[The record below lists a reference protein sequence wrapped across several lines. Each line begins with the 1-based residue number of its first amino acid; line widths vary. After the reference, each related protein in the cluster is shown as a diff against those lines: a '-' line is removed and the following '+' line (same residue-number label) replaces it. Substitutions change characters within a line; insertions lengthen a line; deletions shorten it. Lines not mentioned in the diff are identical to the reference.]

1 LSCPRIKTLTVFS
14 GFIYAA
20 YAEETVRPAE
30 IRIII
35 ISRILIRFI
44 ITDSIEL
51 NRTIYNPL
59 LKRYIVFM
67 KKISLT
73 GIKPTGDLHIGN
85 YFGAIKPALELA
97 KEYDARYF
105 IADYH
110 ALNTMKNP
118 EELSSTIRHVAA
130 GWLASGLDPEK
141 VIFYRQSSIPE
152 TFELTTMLMAFT
164 SKGLMNR
171 AHAYKAAVQRN
182 NEKGDDTDAGIN
194 MGLYT
199 YPVLMAADIII
210 FDSDVVPVGEDQV
223 QHIEMAQDIAQS
235 INANYGKQVLKIPQ
249 AAVQENV
256 AVVPGLDGRKMSK
269 SYGNTIPLF
278 APEKTLRKTIMRIVT
293 NSQSVEE
300 PKDPNTC
307 QIFQL
312 YKLFTQADEQDAL
325 AKRYRAGGMGWGE
338 AKEELFRVVNRC
350 IVPIRE
356 RYEAIM
362 ADIPALDKILEQGA
376 QKARPIAAAVVN
388 RFRKAAGID

>member
-1 LSCPRIKTLTVFS
+1 
-14 GFIYAA
+14 
-20 YAEETVRPAE
+20 
-30 IRIII
+30 
-35 ISRILIRFI
+35 
-44 ITDSIEL
+44 
-51 NRTIYNPL
+51 
-59 LKRYIVFM
+59 M

-85 YFGAIKPALELA
+85 YFGAIKPAVELA

-110 ALNTMKNP
+110 ALNTIKDP
-118 EELSSTIRHVAA
+118 KELSSTIRQVAA

-152 TFELTTMLMAFT
+152 VFELTTMLMAFT
-164 SKGLMNR
+164 AKGLMNR
-171 AHAYKAAVQRN
+171 AHAYKASVQLN
-182 NEKGDDTDAGIN
+182 NEKGDDQDSGIN
-194 MGLYT
+194 MGLFT

-210 FDSDVVPVGEDQV
+210 FDSDVVPVGKDQV

-235 INANYGKQVLKIPQ
+235 VNANYGCQILKVPQ

-269 SYGNTIPLF
+269 SYGNVIPLF
-278 APEKTLRKTIMRIVT
+278 APEKQLRKTIMRIVT

-300 PKDPNTC
+300 PKDPQIC

-312 YKLFTQADEQDAL
+312 YKLFTETEEQDSL
-325 AKRYRAGGMGWGE
+325 AARYRAGGMGWGE

-350 IVPIRE
+350 LTPIRE
-356 RYEAIM
+356 RYDNII
-362 ADIPALDKILEQGA
+362 ADIPSLDKILKQGA
-376 QKARPIAAAVVN
+376 EKARPIAAATVK
-388 RFRKAAGID
+388 RFRKAAGVDA